1 MRIYTRLNNIRNCD
15 DQAALKNNNTMFVLE
30 NKKTILRKN
39 NVLFFC
45 SIYIDSFV

>member
-30 NKKTILRKN
+30 NKKTILEEEQRFIF
-39 NVLFFC
+39 LQ
-45 SIYIDSFV
+45 YLH